1 MADTPQ
7 APASADSAPVA
18 NRPQPGMFDDE
29 GSMNVAAQAFL
40 GLMDPPPEDTP
51 EEEEAAPIEEAE
63 AEPEAEASA
72 ETEEEAEE
80 PEESEGEVVEE
91 EATDLYAVMIDGK
104 EEAVT
109 LDELTSSYLRQSDY
123 TKKTQAIAEQRKEL
137 EGYHAQMAQ
146 EHQAIQQER
155 QRYVSSLQQVI
166 DNSAIE
172 QWGTVDWTSLKEQD
186 PILYL
191 TKRQEFQE
199 VQEKIH
205 AAQQEQQRAIALQ
218 NQETQRFHQESLQRE
233 NEAMINALPEWGE
246 PVKQR
251 ELADR
256 LRVYANEAGYV
267 DEEINSLIDHR
278 SLLVLRKAMM
288 YDELQ
293 QTDVKSKKIRGKP
306 KVIRAGKSSDKSS
319 QGKRKR
325 TAKITR
331 LKQTGHVNDA
341 AAVFEDLLG

>member
-1 MADTPQ
+1 M
-7 APASADSAPVA
+7 
-18 NRPQPGMFDDE
+18 
-29 GSMNVAAQAFL
+29 
-40 GLMDPPPEDTP
+40 
-51 EEEEAAPIEEAE
+51 
-63 AEPEAEASA
+63 
-72 ETEEEAEE
+72 
-80 PEESEGEVVEE
+80 
-91 EATDLYAVMIDGK
+91 
-104 EEAVT
+104 
-109 LDELTSSYLRQSDY
+109 
-123 TKKTQAIAEQRKEL
+123 
-137 EGYHAQMAQ
+137 
-146 EHQAIQQER
+146 
-155 QRYVSSLQQVI
+155 
-166 DNSAIE
+166 
-172 QWGTVDWTSLKEQD
+172 
-186 PILYL
+186 
-191 TKRQEFQE
+191 
-199 VQEKIH
+199 QEKIH

-278 SLLVLRKAMM
+278 YLLVLRKAMM

-306 KVIRAGKSSDKSS
+306 KVIRAGKSVDKSS